1 MVVGVR
7 QDGGVEGPIAIDD
20 PGDPRVADYV
30 GLTDPDLRRRV
41 EIGGGFFVAETHL
54 VIRRLLTTPHRV
66 RSVLVTPREL
76 ERLSDVLDLPD
87 TPVYVASPA
96 VMRAVAG
103 FDIHRGA
110 LAAADRFP
118 LKGPAELLSG
128 ADRVAVL
135 ERINDHENLG
145 MIFRNAA
152 ALGIDA
158 VLLCPE
164 CSDPLYRRSVRV
176 SVGHVLTVP
185 FTRLEPWPDAL
196 DLLRDAGFLVAAL
209 TPREDATPITE
220 LRIDA
225 GERVALLLGAEG
237 PGLRDEVIDRADMRV
252 RIPMSR
258 GADSLNVAS
267 AAAIAFHRVAD
278 PE

>member
-1 MVVGVR
+1 M
-7 QDGGVEGPIAIDD
+7 EGPIAIED
-20 PGDPRVADYV
+20 PHDPRVADYV

-41 EIGGGFFVAETHL
+41 EAGGGFFVAETHL
-54 VIRRLLTTPHRV
+54 VIRRLLTTRHRV

-76 ERLSDVLDLPD
+76 ERLADVLDLPD
-87 TPVYVASPA
+87 APVYVASPA

-118 LKGPAELLSG
+118 LSDPVDLLREAS
-128 ADRVAVL
+128 RVAVL
-135 ERINDHENLG
+135 ERVNDHENLG

-176 SVGHVLTVP
+176 SVGHALTVP

-196 DLLRDAGFLVAAL
+196 GLVRDAGFVLVAL
-209 TPREDATPITE
+209 TPREDATPITAME
-220 LRIDA
+220 VGGVERI
-225 GERVALLLGAEG
+225 ALMLGAEG
-237 PGLRDEVIDRADMRV
+237 PGLREESIERADIRV

-258 GADSLNVAS
+258 DADSLNVAS
-267 AAAIAFHRVAD
+267 AAAIAFHALRD
-278 PE
+278 RG